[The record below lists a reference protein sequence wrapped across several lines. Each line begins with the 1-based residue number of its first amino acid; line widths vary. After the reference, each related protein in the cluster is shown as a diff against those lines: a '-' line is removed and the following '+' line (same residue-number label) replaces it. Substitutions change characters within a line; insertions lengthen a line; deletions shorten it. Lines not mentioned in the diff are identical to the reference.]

1 MKHHVTRLLSTLV
14 GARRRAPGGQ
24 EKSVRAF
31 CMGSVGQLPEKYWKP
46 LSTGAALD
54 DNCKTPVVDVATF
67 GGPCARRRD
76 PDHHPFGTR
85 RRAARR

>member
-14 GARRRAPGGQ
+14 GARRKAPGGQ
-24 EKSVRAF
+24 EKNVRAF
-31 CMGSVGQLPEKYWKP
+31 FMGSVGQLPEKYWKP

-67 GGPCARRRD
+67 GGRAPGAVTTTRS
-76 PDHHPFGTR
+76 GTR